1 MQLIFLPVILHSYS
15 DPTPSPI
22 PIFEYSVSSD
32 KKKRFKLH
40 DQKNQCGILNN
51 SEQFSPKDLMFLSQ
65 THKTMLIPKSILK
78 TVHTKE
84 MHINTKHS
92 QSVVWLS
99 NQSMRSKG
107 DGGGGEEMT
116 L

>member
-22 PIFEYSVSSD
+22 PISKYSVSSEQ

-84 MHINTKHS
+84 MHIKPNILK
-92 QSVVWLS
+92 VWFGP
-99 NQSMRSKG
+99 QIKA
-107 DGGGGEEMT
+107 
-116 L
+116 